1 MIEILKKF
9 KNLATLLIAFA
20 IYYMTASLGLLA
32 ASINNQASPVWPA
45 TGIAITL
52 LLFFEIKFAIAG
64 IFLAAFLAN
73 FQTGLNPLASLIIAM
88 GNSIE
93 AVFFVWVFGR
103 YVQTGLNQSP
113 HVKFV
118 VAVAS
123 LMGAAATSALFG
135 TLALYTTSIISGDL
149 IVKNWITWWV
159 GDLLGGLF
167 IIPIAYRIK
176 NSGWVVFKLH
186 FKELAK
192 VIFYFTLV
200 GGVTYWLFKYE
211 FASPY
216 LFILFPILL
225 LIAESLDVIWLYLS
239 GVLICV
245 CAITQTFAGSGPFI
259 GGTLN
264 ESLILLQIFLAGL
277 ILTAIGVSSLKQIQ
291 FGWAPKLALLFGW
304 LFSGFTFYYSYS
316 ASAISDENIYKQKIL
331 LARTQIDQQFSNYL
345 SMLDSAAGLLN
356 SSDFVSKKE
365 WKIFANRLLSQNQ
378 LPGVEGVGVI
388 YSSTI
393 KDRLPEL
400 KRPLFESNAVNK
412 VHRVLNLST
421 ADTVEHPADNFIIY
435 YLEPE
440 KHNKKAIG
448 LNISSERKRFAAAIK
463 ARDSGTA
470 AMTDEIQLVQDNISR
485 PGFLLYVPVYLTGKP
500 VDTIE
505 NRRKNFVGFV
515 YTPIVYAN
523 FLNSAVGSFEKHLM
537 FRIFVLKED
546 NSDLEVYSSKL
557 LEDNKLKF
565 DAEPTAE
572 IINLAGEKLKLIIT
586 PALGFENTKSL
597 VSSWISF
604 FGAMLSLS
612 LAIML
617 SSIQNL
623 ALHAQRI
630 AEVMNKELKQ
640 QKQTWRT
647 LTETSPFGIYI
658 VDANGKCSYVN
669 PSWCKMSGVTEAQA
683 LKSLDGIVHPDDRE
697 FVAEQWKN
705 LIAGGV
711 FKCEYRYLKADGQVV
726 NISGEAVP
734 LVDENKSVTGYFGIV
749 QDITELNK
757 NQMALISASRMSS
770 LGLMAAGIA
779 HEINNPL
786 TIVMGKAMWLEKNLS
801 GASPMSYEDIRE
813 NISHISQTS
822 QKIAK
827 IVNGLRFFSRDSA
840 HDQTEFFSIQK
851 CISETFSLC
860 QKRFENHQTELTF
873 LCKTQDE
880 LFVNGHAGQL
890 SQVLLNLLSNAFD
903 AVQSVERRWVHVDL
917 KYDDLKVYIYVTDSG
932 KRITAELA
940 SKIFDPFFTTKA
952 VGKGTGLGLS
962 ISKGIVENHNGRIY
976 VNADLEHTT
985 FVIELPRSVSI

>member
-1 MIEILKKF
+1 MIEILKKI
-9 KNLATLLIAFA
+9 KSLAAVLVAFA
-20 IYYMTASLGLLA
+20 AYYLTASLGLLA

-52 LLFFEIKFAIAG
+52 LLFLEKKIAITG
-64 IFLAAFLAN
+64 IFFAAFFAN
-73 FQTGLNPLASLIIAM
+73 FQTGLNPIASLIIAI

-93 AVFFVWVFGR
+93 AVFFVWAFGR
-103 YVQTGLNQSP
+103 YVQIGLNQSP

-123 LMGAAATSALFG
+123 LMGAAATSAIFG
-135 TLALYTTSIISGDL
+135 TFALYTTSIISGDL

-176 NSGWVVFKLH
+176 NSGLIVFKLH

-192 VIFYFTLV
+192 VIFSLMLV

-225 LIAESLDVIWLYLS
+225 LITESLDVIWLYLS
-239 GVLICV
+239 CVLICV
-245 CAITQTFAGSGPFI
+245 CAVTQTFAGYGPFV

-264 ESLILLQIFLAGL
+264 ESLIHLQIFLAGL

-316 ASAISDENIYKQKIL
+316 ASVISDENIYKQKIL

-345 SMLDSAAGLLN
+345 RMLDSAAGLLN
-356 SSDFVSKKE
+356 SSDYVSKKE
-365 WKIFANRLLSQNQ
+365 WKIFSNRLLSQNQ

-400 KRPLFESNAVNK
+400 KRPLFEVNVINK
-412 VHRVLNLST
+412 AHRVLNLSD
-421 ADTVEHPADNFIIY
+421 ADTVESPSDNFIIY

-440 KHNKKAIG
+440 EHNKKAIG
-448 LNISSERKRFAAAIK
+448 LNISSERKRFAAAIT
-463 ARDSGTA
+463 ARDSGKP
-470 AMTDEIQLVQDNISR
+470 AMTDEIQLVQDNKSR
-485 PGFLLYVPVYLTGKP
+485 PGFLIYVPVYLTGKP

-505 NRRKNFVGFV
+505 NRRKNFLGFA

-523 FLNSAVGSFEKHLM
+523 FLNSAVSNFEKYLM
-537 FRIFVLKED
+537 FGIFISKED
-546 NSDLEVYSSKL
+546 NSNLEVYSSKL
-557 LEDNKLKF
+557 FHDHQMHFNK
-565 DAEPTAE
+565 EPSVET
-572 IINLAGEKLKLIIT
+572 INLADKKLKLKIT
-586 PALGFENTKSL
+586 PTPGFETTKSL

-604 FGAMLSLS
+604 FGAMLSLC

-623 ALHAQRI
+623 ALHAERI
-630 AEVMNKELKQ
+630 AEDMNK
-640 QKQTWRT
+640 
-647 LTETSPFGIYI
+647 
-658 VDANGKCSYVN
+658 
-669 PSWCKMSGVTEAQA
+669 
-683 LKSLDGIVHPDDRE
+683 
-697 FVAEQWKN
+697 
-705 LIAGGV
+705 
-711 FKCEYRYLKADGQVV
+711 
-726 NISGEAVP
+726 
-734 LVDENKSVTGYFGIV
+734 
-749 QDITELNK
+749 ELNK
-757 NQMALISASRMSS
+757 NQLALISASRMSS

-801 GASPMSYEDIRE
+801 GAAAMSYEDIRE

-827 IVNGLRFFSRDSA
+827 IVNGLRFFSRDSSY
-840 HDQTEFFSIQK
+840 DQTELFSIQK

-873 LCKTQDE
+873 LCETQDE
-880 LFVNGHAGQL
+880 LFVNGHAAQL
-890 SQVLLNLLSNAFD
+890 SQVMLNLLSNAFD

-917 KYDDLKVYIYVTDSG
+917 KYDNLKVYIYVTDSG
-932 KRITAELA
+932 KRITAELS

-976 VNADLEHTT
+976 VNADFEYTT
-985 FVIELPRSVSI
+985 FVIELPRSVSIKG